1 MVDRELAN
9 SALDLASGYSQGA
22 AKDRIVQAFFAGAVA
37 ANPEAVT
44 PSEIM
49 AVAMSGATVVE
60 RWAGREQPST
70 EPATQGGQDRWHG
83 QPGSRQGGGH

>member
-9 SALDLASGYSQGA
+9 AALDLASGYSQGA

-37 ANPEAVT
+37 ANPDSVT
-44 PSEIM
+44 TSEIM

-60 RWAGREQPST
+60 RWAGREPPQA
-70 EPATQGGQDRWHG
+70 EPGTQGGQDRWHG
-83 QPGSRQGGGH
+83 QSGQRGGGH